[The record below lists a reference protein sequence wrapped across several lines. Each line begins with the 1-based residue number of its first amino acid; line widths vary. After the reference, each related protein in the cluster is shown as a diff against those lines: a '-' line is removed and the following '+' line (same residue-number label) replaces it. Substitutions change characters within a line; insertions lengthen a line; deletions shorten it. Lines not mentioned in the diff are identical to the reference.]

1 MNPPDK
7 EQIIG
12 ILCEDANLG
21 LAEHEVLGRLA
32 ERTER
37 VHYEKGQYVFRAG
50 DPSTHYYMVESGRV
64 ILSKEAP
71 SGKVFTYLIAV
82 RGMTLNAVTCFRP
95 RPRLFSARVQ
105 ESATLLAIPS
115 EVFSQWV
122 LDCPAVASG
131 ILDTMG
137 ELLDGAYTRILDIID
152 ESAERRILNALN
164 MLTARIGPDLPL
176 TNADVAEMTG
186 VSRETAARVVS
197 RLQEVGLI
205 AKSRGAIRILNR
217 DQLDELSTSP
227 FFIL

>member
-1 MNPPDK
+1 MEDR
-7 EQIIG
+7 EQIISV
-12 ILCEDANLG
+12 LREDANLG
-21 LAEHEVLGRLA
+21 LAPEDVLAGLAARA
-32 ERTER
+32 ERLR
-37 VHYEKGQYVFRAG
+37 FEKGRFVFRTG

-105 ESATLLAIPS
+105 EEATIIAIPC
-115 EVFSQWV
+115 EVFSRWV

-131 ILDTMG
+131 ILDTLG
-137 ELLDGAYTRILDIID
+137 DLLDGAYTRILDIID

-164 MLTARIGPDLPL
+164 MLCARIGPDLPL
-176 TNADVAEMTG
+176 TNADVADMTG
-186 VSRETAARVVS
+186 VTRETAARVVS
-197 RLQEVGLI
+197 RLQELGLI
-205 AKSRGAIRILNR
+205 AKSRGAIRIL
-217 DQLDELSTSP
+217 DPAQLDDLSTSP